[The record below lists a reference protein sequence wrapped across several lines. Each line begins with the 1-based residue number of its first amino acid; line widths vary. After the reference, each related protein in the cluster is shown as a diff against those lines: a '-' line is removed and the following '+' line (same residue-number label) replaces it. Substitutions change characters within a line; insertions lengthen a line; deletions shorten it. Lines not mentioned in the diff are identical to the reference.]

1 MTAVVTWV
9 RCTLLILVMLVP
21 GWAHA
26 WKMEAG
32 TLDLPQT
39 TNVNNLYSFPFK
51 QTYATPP
58 IVVALP
64 TDDGPNA
71 SALRI
76 ANVTTTSFQMAQVEP
91 LSEDGPHTNMTVS
104 YVAIERGSH
113 TLPDGTRV
121 EAGLLDS
128 RDGDKTDKTY
138 VQFQKDGDGKTKW
151 GKHKFGSNFSDNPVV
166 IGAIQTLANEIND
179 VPDEQSEP
187 WMTLVFDKVLNN
199 GFDYALEFSEVFSLA
214 DEDIHEL
221 PELEQIGFIAFS
233 ATTTSSFRAI
243 GNVNVQYESQS
254 INDGPRGWDDGCDQF
269 SFNSAFGSS
278 PIALASKTSRRE
290 DDGGW
295 LRQCQLSASNIGL
308 TIDEDDYQD
317 SERSHGRESI
327 GLLAF
332 SQAFTYDSEA
342 RPPVA
347 EPLMLESRSV
357 TVPAGSATTVS
368 FDQVY
373 PSPPAVFVL
382 ADDNNPEPSSVRIRN
397 VTEQGFEVLPVEP
410 PLGNPGWSVGDQD
423 TTIHYLAATYGQHQ
437 FPDGTQ
443 LEVGQLPLQAYQARN
458 ISGTSWSRLNF
469 LTAFSSTPAFIS
481 HIQTT
486 VNETSAPSGR
496 SDPWLGMAHQRLG
509 TSGIDLALER
519 AETRSGSVSSPET
532 VAYLALEAGV
542 IGAFVDNDGQ
552 TITAEAQVTPD
563 RISGTRNCDSMAF
576 LQSYPAPPRVIGS
589 QVSRDGGD
597 GGWLR
602 RCAVSN
608 TAVDLKIEEDW
619 ASDQDLSHTTEEA
632 SFLAFSDNFVVDF
645 SLRAI
650 YGLEGPRWQGNAGE
664 VKELR
669 GTGLDGRSV
678 GGATAEPA
686 QVCYGATLSGGSYVD
701 IPHDSALSVDDE
713 FTVMAWINIS
723 ALPSSGNLKTIVS
736 KDENYEYHVDS
747 NGELFWWWNNSSGA
761 TRSFTSGYRLPTNTW
776 VHTAITYSRRD
787 GVQRIVVDGVERAR
801 QTYTDES
808 LSQNSDPFQIGADQG
823 FGGREFEGQIDEVR
837 LYGRALSNTAILREA
852 NRSRPCAQV
861 LDHFRITVP
870 ATASVC
876 APVDVQ
882 IQAEDA
888 GDNPLVGYQG
898 TVNLTTSTNHGNWQK
913 VAAAGALAPDPD
925 TDDDGQVRYQFDSAD
940 NGAVTLGLAN
950 SRADRLTVTAQDTSG
965 GQSGVSSVVEFRE
978 NALVVSLADS
988 FGADVIA
995 GRPHGLEAEVLRR
1008 DPSNGE
1014 CGRVEAYDGP
1024 IDLRAWLDRQGDDPG
1039 GAAPDLNGGSG
1050 SVTVPSSRPGAT
1062 NLTVDFSQGLAQLQ
1076 LSPSDVGHYA
1086 LELEDSESGLI
1097 LDENDA
1103 PRTVAGTSAG
1113 LSVRPFG
1120 FAVTV
1125 AGNSAA
1131 SSAAGSAF
1139 QAAGRPFDV
1148 QVRAVQYD
1156 SADDGDLDGQPDNH
1170 DDSVATNNTLLTD
1183 NASVANFDASVALSG
1198 YLIAGPPAAADPG
1211 LAGLS
1216 AVSGFIG
1223 GSVTDS
1229 ARYNEVGS
1237 IEVAA
1242 AFSSTYLGRGINLVG
1257 DSGPVG
1263 RFHPEHFSLEGQ
1275 TDGVLSAQCNGF
1287 TYTGQ
1292 SFGYATAPDF
1302 TIAARAYNGGGP
1314 GLGPITRNYR
1324 DDWQKLALADISRS
1338 DPVSDTIQ
1346 TGNDG
1351 SLLAVTTSPG
1361 PAALTPLGNG
1371 SLVYKPGPD
1380 SFVYTRNNNARIAPF
1395 DAALELD
1402 VTSIQ
1407 DSDSVA
1413 MTAADLPVSLP
1424 STGTSIRYGRLAL
1437 ENAYGPEDPNAYA
1450 LTPRALQMPFEA
1462 QIWNGSRF
1470 TRHTAE
1476 NCWAYN
1482 TADANVTNTPPNT
1495 SVDAKSGTMANGI
1508 AESDKELLLT
1518 PPGAGN
1524 TGSVLVEYPVPSY
1537 WQDDYDGDGTIENP
1551 SAIATF
1557 GVYRGHD
1564 RVIYWQE
1571 R

>member
-1 MTAVVTWV
+1 
-9 RCTLLILVMLVP
+9 
-21 GWAHA
+21 
-26 WKMEAG
+26 
-32 TLDLPQT
+32 
-39 TNVNNLYSFPFK
+39 
-51 QTYATPP
+51 
-58 IVVALP
+58 
-64 TDDGPNA
+64 
-71 SALRI
+71 
-76 ANVTTTSFQMAQVEP
+76 
-91 LSEDGPHTNMTVS
+91 
-104 YVAIERGSH
+104 
-113 TLPDGTRV
+113 
-121 EAGLLDS
+121 
-128 RDGDKTDKTY
+128 
-138 VQFQKDGDGKTKW
+138 
-151 GKHKFGSNFSDNPVV
+151 
-166 IGAIQTLANEIND
+166 
-179 VPDEQSEP
+179 
-187 WMTLVFDKVLNN
+187 MTLVFEKVLNN
-199 GFDYALEFSEVFSLA
+199 GFDYALEFSEVFSLS
-214 DEDIHEL
+214 DTDIHEL

-233 ATTTSSFRAI
+233 ATPTSSFKAI
-243 GNVNVQYESQS
+243 GNVNVRYESQN
-254 INDGPRGWDDGCDQF
+254 IDNGPRGWDDGCDLF
-269 SFNSAFGSS
+269 GFNSAFGSS
-278 PIALASKTSRRE
+278 PIVLASKTSRRE

-357 TVPAGSATTVS
+357 TVSAGSATTVN

-382 ADDNNPEPSSVRIRN
+382 GDDNNPEPSSVRIRN

-410 PLGNPGWSVGDQD
+410 PLGNPGWSVGNQD

-458 ISGTSWSRLNF
+458 ISGSSWSRLNF
-469 LTAFSSTPAFIS
+469 LSAFSSTPAFIS
-481 HIQTT
+481 QIQST
-486 VNETSAPSGR
+486 VNETSAPPGR
-496 SDPWLGMAHQRLG
+496 SDPWLTMAHDRLG
-509 TSGIDLALER
+509 VSGIDLALER
-519 AETRSGSVSSPET
+519 AETRSGTISSPET
-532 VAYLALEAGV
+532 VAYLAIEAGV

-563 RISGTRNCDSMAF
+563 QIGGTRNCDSMSF

-602 RCAVSN
+602 RCSVSN
-608 TAVDLKIEEDW
+608 ASVDLKIEEDW

-632 SFLAFSDNFVVDF
+632 SFLAFSDNFAVDF

-650 YGLEGPRWQGNAGE
+650 YGLEGPRWQGDPGE

-669 GTGLDGRSV
+669 GTGLDGQSV
-678 GGATAEPA
+678 GGAMAEPA

-701 IPHDSALSVDDE
+701 IPHDPELSADEE
-713 FTVMAWINIS
+713 FTVMAWINIA

-747 NGELFWWWNNSSGA
+747 NGELFWWWNNSAGA
-761 TRSFTSGYRLPTNTW
+761 TRSFTSGYQLPTNTW

-801 QTYTDES
+801 QTFTNES
-808 LSQNSDPFQIGADQG
+808 LSQNTDPFQIGADQG
-823 FGGREFEGQIDEVR
+823 FAGREFEGQIDEVR

-852 NRSRPCAQV
+852 NRSRPCSQV

-888 GDNPLVGYQG
+888 GDNLLVGYQG
-898 TVNLTTSTNHGNWQK
+898 TVNLTTSTDHGNWQR
-913 VAAAGALAPDPD
+913 VSAAGSLAPDPD
-925 TDDDGQVRYQFDSAD
+925 SDDDGQVRYQFDAAD
-940 NGAVTLGLAN
+940 NGSVTLGLAN
-950 SRADRLTVTAQDTSG
+950 SRADRLTITARDTSG

-978 NALVVSLADS
+978 NALVVSLADT

-1008 DPSNGE
+1008 DPSSGE

-1024 IDLRAWLDRQGDDPG
+1024 IDLRAWLDRQGDDPS

-1050 SVTVPSSRPGAT
+1050 SVTLPSSRPGST
-1062 NLTVDFSQGLAQLQ
+1062 NLTMDFVQGLAQLT

-1103 PRTVAGTSAG
+1103 PRTITGTSAA

-1125 AGNSAA
+1125 AGNPAA
-1131 SSAAGSAF
+1131 TGAGGTAF
-1139 QAAGRPFDV
+1139 LAAGRSFDIG
-1148 QVRAVQYD
+1148 VRAVQYD
-1156 SADDGDLDGQPDNH
+1156 SADDSDLDGQPDGHNDNTANKTVALATNNATLVDNATVVSF
-1170 DDSVATNNTLLTD
+1170 DDSVALN
-1183 NASVANFDASVALSG
+1183 G
-1198 YLIAGPPAAADPG
+1198 YLIAGPPGPPDPADPG
-1211 LAGLS
+1211 LAGPS
-1216 AVSGFIG
+1216 AVSGFSG
-1223 GSVTDS
+1223 GSVS
-1229 ARYNEVGS
+1229 GPARYNEVGV
-1237 IEVAA
+1237 IEVAT
-1242 AFSSTYLGRGINLVG
+1242 AFSSTYLGRAIDLVG
-1257 DSGPVG
+1257 DTGPVG

-1275 TDGVLSAQCNGF
+1275 TDGVLAAQCNGF

-1302 TIAARAYNGGGP
+1302 TIAARAYNGGGA

-1324 DDWQKLALADISRS
+1324 GDWQKLDVDNVAQNLPVADS
-1338 DPVSDTIQ
+1338 TQ

-1351 SLLAVTTSPG
+1351 SLLAVTTTPDTEV
-1361 PAALTPLGNG
+1361 LTPLGNG
-1371 SLVYKPGPD
+1371 SMVYRQGPD
-1380 SFVYTRNNNARIAPF
+1380 TFVYTRNGNARVAPF
-1395 DAALELD
+1395 DAALE
-1402 VTSIQ
+1402 VSITSVQ

-1413 MTAADLPVSLP
+1413 LSATDLPVSLP
-1424 STGTSIRYGRLAL
+1424 ATGTSIRYGRLVL

-1450 LTPRALQMPFEA
+1450 STPRALQMPFEA

-1470 TRHTAE
+1470 TRHTDE
-1476 NCWAYN
+1476 NCWVYN
-1482 TADANVTNTPPNT
+1482 TADALVTDTPPNT
-1495 SVDAKSGTMANGI
+1495 SVDARSGTMTNGI
-1508 AESDKELLLT
+1508 AESDEELLLT

-1524 TGSVLVEYPVPSY
+1524 TGSVMVEYPVPVY
-1537 WQDDYDGDGTIENP
+1537 WQDDYDGDGTNENP